1 MIRRKLI
8 TKKQKESMEIK
19 EKQEELR
26 GIEVG
31 VDKLTE
37 ADELYFLRFM
47 PKEGM
52 LFLGAP
58 EDVQTLDLDE

>member
-1 MIRRKLI
+1 
-8 TKKQKESMEIK
+8 MEMK